1 MVSQQRN
8 QRRNIGL
15 VSRAGNRSRFSY
27 FVPPSS
33 RLEPLFFAPK
43 PVRPLMLI
51 DARYLDY
58 FARLETVGGEREE
71 GGKGSSE
78 TIER

>member
-33 RLEPLFFAPK
+33 RPESLFFAPK

-71 GGKGSSE
+71 GG
-78 TIER
+78 ER